1 MQIKVLHIA
10 SGLNGGIAS
19 FIKNKAKALVNTN
32 VVFDILAFNEAP
44 KDFAKLIAAMGGKIY
59 YMPNPKEKGFIK
71 FYKRV
76 NQVMSKENKYD
87 LIHCHLRDYRALPF
101 YLIAK
106 KNKQERFAIHAHSA
120 IKVPEN
126 KKTFLNIMRKLNTSM
141 ADDMLSCST
150 KASYTC
156 FSDEAVQAKKIM
168 HIPNSIDPEKYLK
181 AVDKESLKLQILGE
195 ENLNKKIIGHVGRV
209 QYPKNHEFML
219 DVVAELSKKYRNFLW
234 LFIGDGRDLDSLKAE
249 VNERKL
255 NDYVCFMGR
264 RNDVHNLY
272 KIMDFFVLPSLF
284 EGLPT
289 VAIEAQAAGTNCLLA
304 DTITKECDL
313 NLNLVKYL
321 PLDVKTWAENILN
334 TETIK
339 VDKEQRLAR
348 LVEKKFTNQESA
360 KLYLDFLNKQIK
372 YYSI

>member
-1 MQIKVLHIA
+1 
-10 SGLNGGIAS
+10 
-19 FIKNKAKALVNTN
+19 
-32 VVFDILAFNEAP
+32 
-44 KDFAKLIAAMGGKIY
+44 
-59 YMPNPKEKGFIK
+59 
-71 FYKRV
+71 
-76 NQVMSKENKYD
+76 
-87 LIHCHLRDYRALPF
+87 
-101 YLIAK
+101 
-106 KNKQERFAIHAHSA
+106 
-120 IKVPEN
+120 
-126 KKTFLNIMRKLNTSM
+126 
-141 ADDMLSCST
+141 
-150 KASYTC
+150 
-156 FSDEAVQAKKIM
+156 
-168 HIPNSIDPEKYLK
+168 
-181 AVDKESLKLQILGE
+181 
-195 ENLNKKIIGHVGRV
+195 
-209 QYPKNHEFML
+209 
-219 DVVAELSKKYRNFLW
+219 
-234 LFIGDGRDLDSLKAE
+234 
-249 VNERKL
+249 
-255 NDYVCFMGR
+255 MGR